1 MKKMCTYILTKNNL
15 KVCFWKNLLLFGK
28 APIYIVYFAIFFIYL
43 VKIKFIVLNVNESTF
58 RAGGISDSISFF
70 AFVIR
75 PRVVI
80 VNRITFTAYKRYGS
94 VCVKLYGNS
103 RYKVIVMIF
112 MWAVGYPGPDNF
124 LFVFTGT

>member
-28 APIYIVYFAIFFIYL
+28 APIYIFYFAIFFIDL
-43 VKIKFIVLNVNESTF
+43 VKIKFIVLNIYESDF
-58 RAGGISDSISFF
+58 RAFGRGDPISFF
-70 AFVIR
+70 AFIIR
-75 PRVVI
+75 PCVII
-80 VNRITFTAYKRYGS
+80 VNRIIFTADKRYGS

-112 MWAVGYPGPDNF
+112 MWVVGYPGPDNF